1 MLEFL
6 KNNIF
11 TTAGRL
17 NRLRYFKYTFCL
29 GVFFGIVEVICKLI
43 VSADENSAAV
53 DVIETLISFPLAVGS
68 IMLQIRRLHDLD
80 KSAWFVLLSAIPGVN
95 LLFGLYLLFFK
106 GTDGTNQYGYD
117 PLLFEN

>member
-1 MLEFL
+1 MLDFL

>member
-1 MLEFL
+1 M
-6 KNNIF
+6 
-11 TTAGRL
+11 
-17 NRLRYFKYTFCL
+17 
-29 GVFFGIVEVICKLI
+29 EVICKLI
-43 VSADENSAAV
+43 VSADENSTAV

-68 IMLQIRRLHDLD
+68 VMLQIRRLHDLD

-117 PLLFEN
+117 PLLFKN

>member
-29 GVFFGIVEVICKLI
+29 GAFFGIVEVICKLI
-43 VSADENSAAV
+43 VSADENSTAV

-68 IMLQIRRLHDLD
+68 VMLQIRRLHDLD

-117 PLLFEN
+117 PLLFKN